1 MNYLYPELTLLVFSR
16 PAIAGKCK
24 TRLIPT
30 LGKQGAADLQYNLL
44 ENIIMQLHSYK
55 LCPFEIWQSEPSN
68 CFTHLKSKFE
78 FSIKT
83 QKGSHLGQRMAN
95 AIDETLKKTTYTI
108 LIGSDCAEFSQDY
121 LNNAMQLL
129 TTKTAEVVIGP
140 AIDGGYLLVGM
151 SNFNSVIFQNIKW
164 GSGDVLE
171 NTLAN
176 ANNAGLNVSVL
187 NPLNDIDNAQDLL
200 DLSVKSPHLLPTPHN
215 DKYIKKQ

>member
-1 MNYLYPELTLLVFSR
+1 MNYLYPQLTLLVFTRS
-16 PAIAGKCK
+16 PIAGKCK
-24 TRLIPT
+24 TRLIPV
-30 LGKQGAADLQYNLL
+30 LGEQGAADLQYNLL
-44 ENIIMQLHSYK
+44 ENIVMQLHSYK

-68 CFTHLKSKFE
+68 CFIHLKSKFE

-83 QKGSHLGQRMAN
+83 QKGNHLGQRMAN

-121 LNNAMQLL
+121 LKNAIQLL
-129 TTKTAEVVIGP
+129 TAKTAEVVIGP

-171 NTLAN
+171 STLAN
-176 ANNAGLNVSVL
+176 ACNAGLKVSIL
-187 NPLNDIDNAQDLL
+187 DPLNDIDNAQDLF
-200 DLSVKSPHLLPTPHN
+200 DLSIKFPHLIPTLDNH
-215 DKYIKKQ
+215 KSFQKQ